1 MKRKVNDREWSCTT
15 ETTQAE
21 DNIINAASFKGIDGG
36 LESGIIEIQG
46 NSSEIWIKLLQFS
59 FGKLVF
65 KWEYSTM
72 VFFLVYSYFCI
83 ELAPIMVIVC
93 NVYNLP
99 EFSLSGDLD
108 RSMNK
113 FFHCSS

>member
-72 VFFLVYSYFCI
+72 AFF
-83 ELAPIMVIVC
+83 
-93 NVYNLP
+93 
-99 EFSLSGDLD
+99 
-108 RSMNK
+108 
-113 FFHCSS
+113 